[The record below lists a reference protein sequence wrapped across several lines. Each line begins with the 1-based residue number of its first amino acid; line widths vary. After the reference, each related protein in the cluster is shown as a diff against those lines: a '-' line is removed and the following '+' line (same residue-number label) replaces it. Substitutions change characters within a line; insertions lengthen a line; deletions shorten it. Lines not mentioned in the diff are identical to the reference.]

1 MQDSLESKAVSNP
14 YYAKDTLR
22 RMNRKLKVNL
32 IIDFDGLLDYFDR
45 LRHGSLESKIQT
57 VGNRHINNTLKY
69 YISKE
74 IEQTMTRIRQSCWK
88 RFKRKVNITVSVC
101 FDDSDKGSIIST
113 NFREVRKARMDDKL
127 RERREEFVE
136 YFKSLGYGV
145 YQKSGFNADDLIY
158 SIVKDMGLIFDES
171 VILTDDANLWRLCS
185 RNVRF
190 MFRFP
195 DLTKRVFDNNLY
207 RACLR
212 RYGYPIPY
220 NALLLYFCLCG
231 DKARKLTGAGFS
243 NEEFYVF
250 LEEAIRDGAKVES
263 LSVESAVE
271 AVLRDK
277 LSGEKLESA
286 LKVLESERYFY
297 TKLQI
302 FRVASPWERRKEVYL
317 EHGFE
322 DCVCFRDLYATTEYL
337 KRKEEETGG

>member
-1 MQDSLESKAVSNP
+1 MQDNLETGTADNP

-22 RMNRKLKVNL
+22 RMNQRLKVNL
-32 IIDFDGLLDYFDR
+32 IIDFDGPLDYFDR

-57 VGNRHINNTLKY
+57 VGNRSVNNTLKY
-69 YISKE
+69 YVSKE

-88 RFKRKVNITVSVC
+88 RFKRRVNITVSVC
-101 FDDSDKGSIIST
+101 FDSSDSGSILST

-127 RERREEFVE
+127 RERREEFFE
-136 YFKSLGYGV
+136 YFRRLGYGV
-145 YQKSGFNADDLIY
+145 YQRSGYNADDLIY

-171 VILTDDANLWRLCS
+171 VIFTDDANLWRLCS

-195 DLTKRVFDNNLY
+195 DLMKRVFDNNFY

-220 NALLLYFCLCG
+220 NALLLYYCLCG
-231 DKARKLTGAGFS
+231 DKARKLSGAGFS
-243 NEEFYVF
+243 SEEFAVF
-250 LEEAIRDGAKVES
+250 LEEAVRDGAVIES
-263 LSVESAVE
+263 LSVESVVE

-277 LSGEKLESA
+277 LSGEALDSA
-286 LKVLESERYFY
+286 LRALESERYFY

-302 FRVASPWERRKEVYL
+302 FRVSSPWERRKEVYL
-317 EHGFE
+317 EHGFD
-322 DCVCFRDLYATTEYL
+322 DCACFRDLYATTQYL